1 MKASIQRFLDKVRP
15 YMSCEYAAIWVSI
28 SAQEQQVLRRFLS
41 CLVDLILAWLTM
53 LLDYCELSLNK
64 AVDGCSAVWMGC
76 VNCYVISS
84 IKASLT
90 ISFCLTITR
99 TLNSLRTWLAYS
111 RAFLH
116 PTMHQTRANPSRKW
130 LQSQSK
136 NRVKNLRSGMGV
148 ASLLNNRPFPSAQ
161 KRAKPG
167 SVKAAL
173 FGDHQHRTQGGV

>member
-1 MKASIQRFLDKVRP
+1 
-15 YMSCEYAAIWVSI
+15 
-28 SAQEQQVLRRFLS
+28 
-41 CLVDLILAWLTM
+41 M
-53 LLDYCELSLNK
+53 LLDYRELSLNK
-64 AVDGCSAVWMGC
+64 AVDDCSAVRMDC

-84 IKASLT
+84 IKALLT
-90 ISFCLTITR
+90 ISFRLTITR

-111 RAFLH
+111 RAFLD

-148 ASLLNNRPFPSAQ
+148 ASLVNNRPFPSAQ
-161 KRAKPG
+161 NRAKPG

-173 FGDHQHRTQGGV
+173 QTFATCSKTNLTHVHLNSCMGSCYWGQHLLPRAPSGSLQFTLLFHLIRTEIVIYNT

>member
-1 MKASIQRFLDKVRP
+1 
-15 YMSCEYAAIWVSI
+15 
-28 SAQEQQVLRRFLS
+28 
-41 CLVDLILAWLTM
+41 M
-53 LLDYCELSLNK
+53 LLDYRELSLNK
-64 AVDGCSAVWMGC
+64 AVDDCSAVWMGC

-84 IKASLT
+84 IKAPLT
-90 ISFCLTITR
+90 ISFCLAITC

-116 PTMHQTRANPSRKW
+116 PTMYQTRANPSRKW

-136 NRVKNLRSGMGV
+136 NRVKNPRSGMGV

-161 KRAKPG
+161 NRAKPG

-173 FGDHQHRTQGGV
+173 ELENAEQIGRWRSERRYRGVWNSERAREKRGGREGGRER